1 MQMCLCVCLC
11 VCVCVCW
18 CCGFKCQCSDTDFF
32 SELFVVVVSFRCFF
46 RKKHAKL
53 EREMNMAMHKLKGTY
68 EDLVKSLAKEK
79 QSYAN
84 YADELKIKLQLQTRQ
99 TTRIVEAEKREE
111 ELSKLINHQR
121 EELMRLQK
129 GRKDEIQKNG
139 GKKDKKKGEGDE
151 EDGNAGNSELTNELA
166 NEIEQLGE
174 AFGKTE
180 KQNVDLLKQL
190 KFLKKQK
197 LEHLSEKEVLKQ
209 QVNLSKQTTSVL
221 KNEAALARRAEELAT
236 SYAKQQ
242 ESKLKGVKDKMEQLT
257 EEKQILEREIAK
269 HRAAQV
275 KLSWCCV
282 CWCFDVFGTQM
293 SFDAR
298 FNLLLFFVVFVL
310 LFLLLFLQQ

>member
-1 MQMCLCVCLC
+1 
-11 VCVCVCW
+11 
-18 CCGFKCQCSDTDFF
+18 
-32 SELFVVVVSFRCFF
+32 
-46 RKKHAKL
+46 
-53 EREMNMAMHKLKGTY
+53 MNMAMHKLKGTY

-139 GKKDKKKGEGDE
+139 GKKNKKKGEGDE

-298 FNLLLFFVVFVL
+298 FNLLLF
-310 LFLLLFLQQ
+310 LFFFLFFCFLQ